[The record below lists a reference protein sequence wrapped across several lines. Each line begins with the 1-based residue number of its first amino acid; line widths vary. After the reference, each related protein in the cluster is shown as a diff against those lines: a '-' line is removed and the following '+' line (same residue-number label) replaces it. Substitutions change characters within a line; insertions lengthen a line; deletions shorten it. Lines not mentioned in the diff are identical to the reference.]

1 MVDINLMGEEE
12 NREERQPE
20 ESFAQTVNLD
30 FGETAE
36 EERAAPFVSE
46 QPPPSSYSRESR
58 EAGMAGSGGYATRPL
73 PMNSNAGA
81 SRNKAYLL
89 VAALIVA
96 ALIAVYLMIPKAG
109 KPPQPT
115 ADLGDITETD
125 STAMSIALSDSS
137 SATGNPTDFGTTE
150 TPADNNLTSGDP
162 STTSESG
169 TETTPLSPSSL
180 AGSLYGTTSLGA
192 STVSA
197 LGRSFSGSSDFS
209 LISYSGANNS
219 FFVQFTAPS
228 AEAIAAAK
236 DAMLRNASPQE
247 LQRKDDGSTNN
258 VVMQGRVS
266 PGAGAMGRAGQRM
279 NFSTFSTWLK
289 KLGADNGLR
298 LTLFKTG
305 EAYASDGS
313 TRTPV
318 QANFTGDKAGAF
330 DFLNSLANNTPNI
343 STSKI
348 IISSADH
355 RSQSSARL
363 DVVLL
368 FDFIE

>member
-46 QPPPSSYSRESR
+46 QPPPSSYARESR

-109 KPPQPT
+109 KPPQAT
-115 ADLGDITETD
+115 TDLGNVTAEDSLANMNITLD
-125 STAMSIALSDSS
+125 DS
-137 SATGNPTDFGTTE
+137 SATAGNQTDLGMTE
-150 TPADNNLTSGDP
+150 TPTDP

-180 AGSLYGTTSLGA
+180 ASSLYGTTSLGA

-197 LGRSFSGSSDFS
+197 LGRSFGGSSDFS

>member
-1 MVDINLMGEEE
+1 MVDINLMGDEE

-46 QPPPSSYSRESR
+46 PLPSAYARESR
-58 EAGMAGSGGYATRPL
+58 EAAMAGSGGYATRPL
-73 PMNSNAGA
+73 PMNSNTGA

-109 KPPQPT
+109 KPPQT
-115 ADLGDITETD
+115 TTDLGNMTAEDSLANMNITLD
-125 STAMSIALSDSS
+125 DS
-137 SATGNPTDFGTTE
+137 SATAGNQTDLGTTE
-150 TPADNNLTSGDP
+150 TPADNNLAP
-162 STTSESG
+162 VEPATTSESG

-180 AGSLYGTTSLGA
+180 ASSLYGTTSLGA

-197 LGRSFSGSSDFS
+197 LGRSFSGGNDFS

-219 FFVQFTAPS
+219 FFVQFAASS
-228 AEAIAAAK
+228 AEAIAEAK
-236 DAMLRNASPQE
+236 NAMLRNASPQD

-266 PGAGAMGRAGQRM
+266 PSAGAMGRAGQRM
-279 NFSTFSTWLK
+279 NFSTFSAWLK

-298 LTLFKTG
+298 LTLYKAG
-305 EAYASDGS
+305 EAYSSGGNS
-313 TRTPV
+313 RTPV

-343 STSKI
+343 ATSKI

-355 RSQSSARL
+355 RSQSSAKL
-363 DVVLL
+363 NVVLL